1 MSCFGGFLAG
11 SGHALPLYLA
21 RLETIRQALEHSQ
34 FFRCHELIGSSL
46 LFVHD
51 DNSANIWLIDFGK
64 TVAVPP
70 DMEITHKS
78 AWEVGNHEDG
88 YLIGLDNI
96 INIFNEMAEAD

>member
-51 DNSANIWLIDFGK
+51 DKKANIWLIDFGK
-64 TVAVPP
+64 TVS
-70 DMEITHKS
+70 TLFWRNK
-78 AWEVGNHEDG
+78 
-88 YLIGLDNI
+88 
-96 INIFNEMAEAD
+96 NIFF